1 MEVQTHECIQFPG
14 PPRPQPVISQ
24 DTCSQNTGVGVEG
37 GSTGYTSGGG
47 TGYAT
52 GDGTSYSNDGGTGYN
67 AGGGTSY
74 STGVGT
80 GYNAGHGTSYSGDV
94 GTGYN
99 AGVSTG
105 YQAYPDSYEAPLGNV
120 IDEYGTRSSDSGV
133 QRADYGVMHTASS
146 AMNTL
151 QQAGAF
157 MWDTALDF
165 LPLGTGVRGQGG
177 HRGQLVKGGQGER
190 RDIMFEGDENNI
202 ENSDWT
208 PIKKM
213 LYK

>member
-24 DTCSQNTGVGVEG
+24 DTCSQNTGAGVVG
-37 GSTGYTSGGG
+37 GSTGYTSGDG

-52 GDGTSYSNDGGTGYN
+52 G
-67 AGGGTSY
+67 GGTSY
-74 STGVGT
+74 SADVGT
-80 GYNAGHGTSYSGDV
+80 GYTAVDDTNYSAVSGTIYSGGGGTAYNVDGGATYASNDV

-133 QRADYGVMHTASS
+133 QRADYGVMHTANSVINS
-146 AMNTL
+146 FIGTL
-151 QQAGAF
+151 PWAF
-157 MWDTALDF
+157 YL
-165 LPLGTGVRGQGG
+165 L
-177 HRGQLVKGGQGER
+177 
-190 RDIMFEGDENNI
+190 
-202 ENSDWT
+202 
-208 PIKKM
+208 
-213 LYK
+213 

>member
-24 DTCSQNTGVGVEG
+24 DTCHQNTGVAG
-37 GSTGYTSGGG
+37 GSTGYTSGDG
-47 TGYAT
+47 TEYAT
-52 GDGTSYSNDGGTGYN
+52 GHGISYSAD
-67 AGGGTSY
+67 
-74 STGVGT
+74 VGT
-80 GYNAGHGTSYSGDV
+80 GYTAVDDTNYSAVSGTIYAPNV

-133 QRADYGVMHTASS
+133 QRADYGVMHTANSVI
-146 AMNTL
+146 NTL
-151 QQAGAF
+151 QQAGDF
-157 MWDTALDF
+157 MWDTAIGL

-190 RDIMFEGDENNI
+190 RDTMLDRNENNV

-208 PIKKM
+208 PIRKM